1 VRRFTYASGSSDKFW
16 SVGRDGATVT
26 VHFGR
31 VGTDGQTQVKE
42 LPSGSEAEAHV
53 TKLVTQKLKKGYTE
67 DAAAATGPAEAATGG
82 TGTAVEAGPTT
93 IEVSP
98 PKIEV
103 SPPGIEASSP
113 GIEASRLEIETNTSG
128 IEASPPVVTP
138 SPSEVEGSGS
148 VVEPSPVAVEG
159 ASSIVDEDVLV
170 FPDSWR
176 ELVYPRR
183 GGRFVPVLGGD
194 PGRAWQL
201 VDEVRDKVVEVV
213 ERRNGN
219 VDLSQTLAYLDA
231 RAGAPHDAAVVAT
244 IVEWALGN
252 AKDKSRAE
260 EVAAFVDMWVAEQGF
275 DFAARAVM
283 AQLHMQMNYSAL
295 YKRKRASKH
304 YYERGEIE
312 ALVSRFRTH
321 LAVASETDHA
331 AAVAALGECRNSSHD
346 LLVTAFLVP
355 ERADWL
361 AATLAVSQ
369 YASPLLVS
377 TLSDLDQLTALE
389 VLPYHLFNDPGVGP
403 TLVDAL
409 GPAIAPYLA
418 SLYDEHAGNFGTEIK
433 HLLAALAVIPTDE
446 AFDLLLRRAGKR
458 WVRPYLQDA
467 MNRFPVRAARR
478 LAASPAADEL
488 LRGHARM
495 HFGLL
500 AKADLPDSVRAKLDQ
515 LPQPVA
521 EADPATLPPL
531 LVNPPWT
538 GKRAAVK
545 PTVIAGLTSNVETG
559 ISWLNGER
567 EAWTMDGDW
576 DSYWIARQHPNQ
588 ILSRVRSGDLEN
600 SAAFIIAFAPD
611 ELSRQVLNEWRPT
624 VLWAVEHWL
633 PGIAARYELEA
644 LPALLHLATHGGGAK
659 AVETLLPFSSTEIA
673 TRMADALARLKSA
686 RTAARAWFQR
696 HPEIAARALIPAALG
711 KPGKPG
717 KERNTAE
724 AALRTLDPATVTKAA
739 AEYGDKAE
747 AGVAAL
753 LAADPLDVLPARIPK
768 FPAWLDLAVLPQL
781 VLRDGGVALPH
792 TAVTHVVTMLA
803 MSKADEVYAG
813 VDIVKDLC
821 TPDSL
826 AEFAWGLFGAWQSAD
841 MPAKDGWAL
850 TALSWLGDDETVRR
864 LTPLIRA
871 WPGEGGHAR
880 AVNALDVLAAI
891 GTDVALM
898 HLHGIAQKVKFS
910 GLRAKAKEKIA
921 QVAADL
927 ELTPDQLADR
937 LVPDLGLD
945 ENGSMVLD
953 YGPRRFVVGFDER
966 LTPYVVD
973 ETGTRRKDLP
983 KPGVRD
989 DQDKA
994 PAAHKQF
1001 AALKKDVRML
1011 ATDQVRRLQQAM
1023 VNGRRWT
1030 VTEFTDLFVG
1040 HPLLRHVTRRLVWA
1054 RFDGENATFTF
1065 RVAEDSTFADVSDE
1079 EVPLPADA
1087 TIGIPH
1093 PLHLGD
1099 DLAAWVEIF
1108 SDYEILQP
1116 FPQLGRPVH
1125 ALTGEERALGELA
1138 MFKDITVPTGKVLG
1152 LTNRGWQR
1160 GDPQDGGVE
1169 MWIERPVP
1177 SGHTVIVNLE
1187 PGIAVGLVD
1196 EFPEQKLESVWL
1208 SANGG
1213 SYWEPKG
1220 GLLFGELDPV
1230 TASEVL
1236 TELTELT
1243 GTTR

>member
-1 VRRFTYASGSSDKFW
+1 MRRFTYASGSSDKFW
-16 SVGRDGATVT
+16 TVGRDGATVT

-31 VGTDGQTQVKE
+31 LGTAGQTQVKD
-42 LPSGSEAEAHV
+42 LPSAGEAEAHV
-53 TKLVTQKLKKGYTE
+53 AKLVTQKLKKGYTE
-67 DAAAATGPAEAATGG
+67 DAAGPAAATTGG
-82 TGTAVEAGPTT
+82 TGTAAEANPAAIGESPAKA
-93 IEVSP
+93 EASP

-103 SPPGIEASSP
+103 SPSAVEASS
-113 GIEASRLEIETNTSG
+113 
-128 IEASPPVVTP
+128 
-138 SPSEVEGSGS
+138 
-148 VVEPSPVAVEG
+148 VAVEG
-159 ASSIVDEDVLV
+159 SVSIVDEDVLV
-170 FPDSWR
+170 LPDSWH

-183 GGRFVPVLGGD
+183 GGRFVPVLDGD

-231 RAGAPHDAAVVAT
+231 RSGAPHDAAVVAT

-252 AKDKSRAE
+252 AKDRSRAE

-312 ALVSRFRTH
+312 ALVGRFRTH
-321 LAVASETDHA
+321 LAVAADADHA

-389 VLPYHLFNDPGVGP
+389 VLPYHLFNDRGVGP

-409 GPAIAPYLA
+409 GPAIAPYFA
-418 SLYDEHAGNFGTEIK
+418 SLYDEHAGNFGDEIK

-458 WVRPYLQDA
+458 WVRPHLQDA

-478 LAASPAADEL
+478 LAASPAAGEF
-488 LRGHARM
+488 LRGHART
-495 HFGLL
+495 HADLL

-531 LVNPPWT
+531 LVAPPWT
-538 GKRAAVK
+538 GQRAAVK

-567 EAWTMDGDW
+567 EAWTSDGDW
-576 DSYWIARQHPNQ
+576 DSTWLAQQQHPNQ
-588 ILSRVRSGDLEN
+588 ILSRVRSGNLMNAEG
-600 SAAFIIAFAPD
+600 FIIALGPD
-611 ELSRQVLNEWRPT
+611 ELSRQVLNEWRPAI
-624 VLWAVEHWL
+624 LWQVEHWL

-644 LPALLHLATHGGGAK
+644 LPGLLHLARHGGGAK
-659 AVETLLPFSSTEIA
+659 AAETLLPFSATEIA
-673 TRMADALARLKSA
+673 THMADALARLKSV

-696 HPEIAARALIPAALG
+696 HGEAAARALIPAALG
-711 KPGKPG
+711 KPGK
-717 KERNTAE
+717 ERRTAE

-739 AEYGDKAE
+739 AEYGGKAE

-768 FPAWLDLAVLPQL
+768 LPAWLDLAPLPQL

-803 MSKADEVYAG
+803 MSKPDKVYPG

-826 AEFAWGLFGAWQSAD
+826 AEFAWGLLGGWQSAD
-841 MPAKDGWAL
+841 MPAKDGWVL
-850 TALSWLGDDETVRR
+850 TALGWLGDDETVRR

-880 AVNALDVLAAI
+880 AVNGLDVLAAI
-891 GTDVALM
+891 GSDVALM

-989 DQDKA
+989 DQDTA

-1001 AALKKDVRML
+1001 AALKKDVRTL

-1023 VNGRRWT
+1023 VDGRRWT
-1030 VTEFTDLFVG
+1030 ATEFTELFVG

-1054 RFDGENATFTF
+1054 HFDSGDATFTF
-1065 RVAEDSTFADVSDE
+1065 RVAEDSTFADVSDDT
-1079 EVPLPADA
+1079 VTLPADA

-1099 DLAAWVEIF
+1099 NLAAWVEIF

-1125 ALTGEERALGELA
+1125 ALTDEERALGELA
-1138 MFKDITVPTGKVLG
+1138 MFKNVTVPTGKVLG

-1169 MWIERPVP
+1169 GWIERPVP

-1208 SANGG
+1208 SANGAAA
-1213 SYWEPKG
+1213 YWDSKD